1 MLSCVVFVLYLSC
14 LWVSKQ
20 SKLLRYWR
28 TSRLLLL
35 LSWHLSSHC
44 WAANCLLYHWT
55 CSLACHC
62 FLSSQFS
69 IAKAPES
76 MRKAVYFNCKAV
88 TNRQAKPQAKSQLA
102 PTAPARLWP
111 SCYGNL
117 LFFFLACTPPFL
129 GIFGNLF
136 NQYLKL
142 KLLKYKLYGI
152 LTPLSTFVIYVCSTN
167 SLASRWVQV
176 SKMLCTK
183 K

>member
-1 MLSCVVFVLYLSC
+1 MESCQSNKKIWQSVVYMASTTLRTWVGLFIHHQMLSCAVFVLYLSC

-20 SKLLRYWR
+20 SKLLRCWR

-76 MRKAVYFNCKAV
+76 MCKAVYFNCKAV

-102 PTAPARLWP
+102 PTTPAQLWP

-117 LFFFLACTPPFL
+117 LFFLLACTPPFL
-129 GIFGNLF
+129 GIFGNFLI
-136 NQYLKL
+136 N
-142 KLLKYKLYGI
+142 I
-152 LTPLSTFVIYVCSTN
+152 LN
-167 SLASRWVQV
+167 
-176 SKMLCTK
+176 
-183 K
+183 